1 MKLNE
6 YSLIGEAVYSEQS
19 PNGLSVFIVPKRG
32 FHKYYAYFAA
42 NYGGVDIQYSYEGER
57 IETPQGVAHFLEHKM
72 FDTPSGDALLKLSA
86 NGASPNAYTSADIT
100 AYHFD
105 CVENFFEN
113 LAILLDFVS
122 TPYFT
127 TESVKKEQG
136 IITQEILMNEDDPD
150 YCLYFNLMKSLFR
163 YSPLRDCVAGTTESI
178 ANITAQ
184 TLYDCHKAFYTP
196 SNMVLCVAGDII
208 PQDVMQV
215 VRAIVPEDAGMA
227 PERYYGLQEPL
238 QPVSAYISGQMDVS
252 LPIFLA
258 GCKITP
264 AGSERD
270 TLKFELIN
278 ALALEL
284 LAGQSSPLYF
294 RLYSDGLISS
304 DFSTT
309 FESAAGTA
317 FSCFGGETR
326 EPEHVF
332 DEVLQEVQRV
342 SRNGF
347 DAGLFERIKKAS
359 IGSHIRM
366 FNSFGAICGN
376 IAGGHFR
383 GYDALKAL
391 EMLSSINEKDIISFI
406 RDNLIPENM
415 ALSIISPREAQ

>member
-1 MKLNE
+1 MICNE
-6 YSLIGEAVYSEQS
+6 YSLIGETVYSEQL

-42 NYGGVDIQYSYEGER
+42 NYGGVDNQYNYAGKR

-72 FDTPSGDALLKLSA
+72 FDTADGDAMQKLSA

-127 TESVKKEQG
+127 PESVKKEQG

-178 ANITAQ
+178 KSITAQ

-196 SNMVLCVAGDII
+196 SNMVLCVVGDII
-208 PQDVMQV
+208 PQDVIQV
-215 VRAIVPEDAGMA
+215 VRAAITEDSGAA
-227 PERYYGLQEPL
+227 PERHYGQKEPL
-238 QPVSAYISGQMDVS
+238 QPVSAYISEKMDVS

-264 AGSERD
+264 AESKRD
-270 TLKFELIN
+270 ILKFELIN

-294 RLYSDGLISS
+294 RLYSNGLISS

-309 FESAAGTA
+309 FESAADAA

-332 DEVLQEVQRV
+332 DEVLKETQRV
-342 SRNGF
+342 SRDGF

-366 FNSFGAICGN
+366 FNSFSAICGN
-376 IAGGHFR
+376 MAGGHFR
-383 GYDALKAL
+383 GYDSFKVL
-391 EMLSSINEKDIISFI
+391 EMLSSINENDITSFI
-406 RDNLIPENM
+406 RDNFVAENM
-415 ALSIISPREAQ
+415 ALSIILPREV